1 MLVSL
6 FDVKQY
12 DIFRSYTGIDTYS
25 NYRDPIVLT
34 TNATRL
40 YMILADEDCL
50 MKDTDC
56 TVMSGEP

>member
-1 MLVSL
+1 MVLQQTL
-6 FDVKQY
+6 HWNRY
-12 DIFRSYTGIDTYS
+12 IDTYS
-25 NYRDPIVLT
+25 NYRDLIVLT